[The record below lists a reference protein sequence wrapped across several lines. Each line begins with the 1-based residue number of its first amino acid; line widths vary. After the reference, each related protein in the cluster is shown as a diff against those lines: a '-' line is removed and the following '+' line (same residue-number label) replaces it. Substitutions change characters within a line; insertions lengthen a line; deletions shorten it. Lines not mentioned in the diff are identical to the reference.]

1 MKKIILILALAAFAG
16 SVMQVEAQAAP
27 RGQVMLVRVIKK
39 HHKKHHHKKHH
50 HKIIKRAS

>member
-27 RGQVMLVRVIKK
+27 REHLIQVKAIKK

-50 HKIIKRAS
+50 HKVIKRTF